1 MSFDLKKF
9 FIVDVDE
16 QGSAYGVMTNN
27 LDKDFI
33 EKYEITWT
41 EYENKERNDPF
52 GPPEIEEI
60 EVGKTDRMIYIFSM
74 KEGPMRK
81 DEDIRS
87 NVGAFNLFTEDYHD
101 YLIDFIQE
109 YWIDIENGID
119 ESNSVKKFK
128 DFI

>member
-27 LDKDFI
+27 LHKDFI
-33 EKYEITWT
+33 EKYEITWS
-41 EYENKERNDPF
+41 ERDDTDVF
-52 GPPEIEEI
+52 GPPTIEDL
-60 EVGKTDRMIYIFSM
+60 EVGRDNRVIYIFSM

-109 YWIDIENGID
+109 YWRSIESGID

>member
-27 LDKDFI
+27 LHKDFI
-33 EKYEITWT
+33 EKYEITWS
-41 EYENKERNDPF
+41 EYENKNSF
-52 GPPEIEEI
+52 GPPSIEEI
-60 EVGKTDRMIYIFSM
+60 EVGNTNRMVYIFSM
-74 KEGPMRK
+74 MEGPMRK
-81 DEDIRS
+81 DIDIRS
-87 NVGAFNLFTEDYHD
+87 NVGEFNLFTEDYHD
-101 YLIDFIQE
+101 NLIDFIQE
-109 YWIDIENGID
+109 YWRNIESGID

>member
-27 LDKDFI
+27 LHRDFI
-33 EKYEITWT
+33 EKYKITWS
-41 EYENKERNDPF
+41 EDKDKDHF
-52 GPPEIEEI
+52 GPPVIDSI
-60 EVGKTDRMIYIFSM
+60 EVGETDRMIYIFSM
-74 KEGPMRK
+74 MEGPMRK
-81 DEDIRS
+81 DVDIRS
-87 NVGAFNLFTEDYHD
+87 NIGEFNLFTEDYYD
-101 YLIDFIQE
+101 DLIDFIQE
-109 YWIDIENGID
+109 YWRSIEIGID

>member
-27 LDKDFI
+27 LHKDFI
-33 EKYEITWT
+33 ERYKITWS
-41 EYENKERNDPF
+41 EDKDKDHF
-52 GPPEIEEI
+52 GPPVIDSI
-60 EVGKTDRMIYIFSM
+60 EVGNTNRMVYIFSM
-74 KEGPMRK
+74 MEGPMRK
-81 DEDIRS
+81 DIDIRS
-87 NVGAFNLFTEDYHD
+87 NIGEFNLFTEDFHD
-101 YLIDFIQE
+101 DLIDFIQQN
-109 YWIDIENGID
+109 WRNIEGGID

>member
-16 QGSAYGVMTNN
+16 QGSAYGLMTNN
-27 LDKDFI
+27 LHKDFI
-33 EKYEITWT
+33 EKYKITWS
-41 EYENKERNDPF
+41 EDKDKDHF
-52 GPPEIEEI
+52 GPPVIDSI
-60 EVGKTDRMIYIFSM
+60 EVGIGNRMIYIFSM
-74 KEGPMRK
+74 MEGPMRK

-87 NVGAFNLFTEDYHD
+87 NIGEFNLFTEDFHD
-101 YLIDFIQE
+101 DLIDFIQE
-109 YWIDIENGID
+109 NWRNIEGGID

>member
-27 LDKDFI
+27 LHKDFI
-33 EKYEITWT
+33 ERYKITWS
-41 EYENKERNDPF
+41 EDKDKDHF
-52 GPPEIEEI
+52 GPPAIEEI
-60 EVGKTDRMIYIFSM
+60 EVGRGNRMIYIFSM
-74 KEGPMRK
+74 MEGPMRK

-87 NVGAFNLFTEDYHD
+87 NIGEFNLFTEDFHD
-101 YLIDFIQE
+101 DLIDFIQQN
-109 YWIDIENGID
+109 WRNIEGGID

>member
-27 LDKDFI
+27 LHKDFI
-33 EKYEITWT
+33 EKYEITWS
-41 EYENKERNDPF
+41 EYENKNSF

-60 EVGKTDRMIYIFSM
+60 EVGNTNRMVYIFSM
-74 KEGPMRK
+74 MEGPMRK

-87 NVGAFNLFTEDYHD
+87 NVGEFNLFTEDYHD
-101 YLIDFIQE
+101 NLIDFIQE
-109 YWIDIENGID
+109 YWRNIESGID

>member
-27 LDKDFI
+27 LHKDFI
-33 EKYEITWT
+33 ERYKITWS
-41 EYENKERNDPF
+41 EYDSKDHF
-52 GPPEIEEI
+52 GPPAIETI
-60 EVGKTDRMIYIFSM
+60 EVGRTNRMIYIFSM
-74 KEGPMRK
+74 KEGPMRP
-81 DEDIRS
+81 DMDIRS
-87 NVGAFNLFTEDYHD
+87 NIGEFNLFTEDYHD
-101 YLIDFIQE
+101 DLIDFIQE
-109 YWIDIENGID
+109 NWRHIESGID

>member
-27 LDKDFI
+27 LHKDFI
-33 EKYEITWT
+33 EKYEITWS
-41 EYENKERNDPF
+41 ERDDTDVF
-52 GPPEIEEI
+52 GPPTIEDL
-60 EVGKTDRMIYIFSM
+60 EVGRDNRVIYIFSM
-74 KEGPMRK
+74 MEGPMRK
-81 DEDIRS
+81 GIDIRS
-87 NVGAFNLFTEDYHD
+87 NVGEFNLFTEDYHD
-101 YLIDFIQE
+101 NLIDFIQE
-109 YWIDIENGID
+109 YWRSIERGID

>member
-27 LDKDFI
+27 LHKDFI
-33 EKYEITWT
+33 EKYEITWS
-41 EYENKERNDPF
+41 EDDRDHF
-52 GPPEIEEI
+52 GPPVIQEI
-60 EVGKTDRMIYIFSM
+60 EVGKTNRMIYIFSM
-74 KEGPMRK
+74 MEGPMRK

-87 NVGAFNLFTEDYHD
+87 NIGEFNLFTEDYYD
-101 YLIDFIQE
+101 DVIVFIQE
-109 YWIDIENGID
+109 NWRSIESGID

-128 DFI
+128 DFK

>member
-27 LDKDFI
+27 LHRDFI
-33 EKYEITWT
+33 EKYKITWS
-41 EYENKERNDPF
+41 EDKDKDHF
-52 GPPEIEEI
+52 GPPVIDSI

-74 KEGPMRK
+74 MEGPMRK
-81 DEDIRS
+81 DVDIRS
-87 NVGAFNLFTEDYHD
+87 NIGEFNLFTEDYYD
-101 YLIDFIQE
+101 DLIDFIQE
-109 YWIDIENGID
+109 YWRSIEIGID

>member
-27 LDKDFI
+27 LHRDFI
-33 EKYEITWT
+33 EKYKITWS
-41 EYENKERNDPF
+41 EDKDKDHF
-52 GPPEIEEI
+52 GPPVIDSI
-60 EVGKTDRMIYIFSM
+60 EVGETDRMIYIFSM
-74 KEGPMRK
+74 MEGPMRK
-81 DEDIRS
+81 DVDIRS
-87 NVGAFNLFTEDYHD
+87 NIGEFNLFTEDYYD
-101 YLIDFIQE
+101 DLIDFIQQ
-109 YWIDIENGID
+109 YWRSIEIGID

>member
-27 LDKDFI
+27 LHKDFI
-33 EKYEITWT
+33 EKYKITWS
-41 EYENKERNDPF
+41 ESEDKDHF
-52 GPPEIEEI
+52 GPPVIDSI
-60 EVGKTDRMIYIFSM
+60 EVGNTNRMVYIFSM
-74 KEGPMRK
+74 MEGPMRK

-87 NVGAFNLFTEDYHD
+87 NIGEFNLFTEDYYD
-101 YLIDFIQE
+101 NLIDFIQE
-109 YWIDIENGID
+109 YWRSIESGID

>member
-9 FIVDVDE
+9 FIVDIDE

-27 LDKDFI
+27 LHKDFI
-33 EKYEITWT
+33 EKYKITWS
-41 EYENKERNDPF
+41 ESEDKDHF
-52 GPPEIEEI
+52 GPPIIEEI
-60 EVGKTDRMIYIFSM
+60 EVGIGNRMIYIFSM
-74 KEGPMRK
+74 MEGPMRK

-87 NVGAFNLFTEDYHD
+87 NIGEFNLFTEDYYD
-101 YLIDFIQE
+101 NLIDFIQE
-109 YWIDIENGID
+109 YWRSIEIGID

>member
-27 LDKDFI
+27 LHKDFI
-33 EKYEITWT
+33 EKYEITWS
-41 EYENKERNDPF
+41 EYGNSESDPF
-52 GPPEIEEI
+52 GPPAIEEI

-81 DEDIRS
+81 NVDIRS
-87 NVGAFNLFTEDYHD
+87 NVGEFNLFTEDYHD
-101 YLIDFIQE
+101 NLIDFIQE
-109 YWIDIENGID
+109 YWRSIERGID
-119 ESNSVKKFK
+119 ESNSVKKCK
-128 DFI
+128 DFN